1 MKTLLKF
8 NDWLLENAAQPR
20 PLKKVGDLGI
30 NRKFGRNPHTGD
42 KYETELFP
50 MFRRLKPRI
59 EALPKK
65 PTLEEFF
72 AMLQNSDNQFYSM
85 VQADT
90 LAQPDVRE
98 LWRDLTGRRASK
110 MKKYNLTESSDE
122 TSGEPSAVWRSEIDP
137 SWTILV
143 LWPEDE
149 LYGNV
154 AKIFDQL
161 GTAFADL
168 SSKTVFIDGV
178 QVESQNLTQ
187 DHLLAIE
194 AHEISHSLLN
204 HHGSNRLAKY
214 DERQER
220 EADWLAI
227 RILDQLGFGKAST
240 LLEERYQN
248 YYDESSSELENTD
261 ELERSLEE
269 YVK

>member
-8 NDWLLENAAQPR
+8 NDWLLENVAQPR
-20 PLKKVGDLGI
+20 PLKRIGDLEI

-110 MKKYNLTESSDE
+110 MKKYNLTESSEQSSQDA
-122 TSGEPSAVWRSEIDP
+122 SSVWKSEIDP
-137 SWTILV
+137 TWTILL

-149 LYGNV
+149 LYGTV
-154 AKIFDQL
+154 AKIFDWL

-168 SSKTVFIDGV
+168 NSKTVYIDGV
-178 QVESQNLTQ
+178 QVDSQNLTE
-187 DHLLAIE
+187 DHILAIE

-204 HHGSNRLAKY
+204 HNESDRLSQY

-227 RILDQLGFGKAST
+227 RILDQLGFGKASV
-240 LLEERYQN
+240 LLEERYTN

-261 ELERSLEE
+261 GLKRSLEK